1 MRGWNCAHCARDRR
15 ADRLWRTDDRQCGT
29 GGRSRRRQGRQQGR
43 RCRIGSARDG
53 KSVAPPGQ
61 LGACLSTPNS
71 GPTAHRARSLA
82 RRLALQAL
90 YQIQI
95 NPLPWQDVQLQF
107 AADPEAERV
116 DREYFR
122 SLIEGVAPH
131 REALNSRLS
140 GLCEI
145 PPQELDPIE
154 HAVLWLGLHELQSC
168 PELPYRVALAEA
180 VQLAKQFGAT
190 DGHKF
195 VNAVLD
201 RAAQETRPH
210 EYGRALD

>member
-1 MRGWNCAHCARDRR
+1 
-15 ADRLWRTDDRQCGT
+15 
-29 GGRSRRRQGRQQGR
+29 
-43 RCRIGSARDG
+43 
-53 KSVAPPGQ
+53 VA
-61 LGACLSTPNS
+61 S
-71 GPTAHRARSLA
+71 GDVSHRARSLA

-95 NPLPWQDVQLQF
+95 NPLPWQDVQAQF
-107 AADPEAERV
+107 AADPEADRV
-116 DREYFR
+116 DRDYFLQ
-122 SLIEGVAPH
+122 LIEGVAPN
-131 REALNSRLS
+131 REALDLRLS
-140 GLCEI
+140 TLSEI

-180 VQLAKQFGAT
+180 VQLTKQFGAT

-201 RAAQETRPH
+201 RAAKESRPH
-210 EYGRALD
+210 EYGRPVE